1 MNKGAWIFTAGAYA
15 GVMKEVGDMF
25 EKWTYKNDKAAFR
38 VPVIGIASW
47 HYTTGNKNLFFTTT
61 LLSDTFSLNWDCEQ
75 LSQYKPE
82 KRCDTRVD
90 VLNVLAQESTSVTR
104 ERVADFEK
112 LYRNRLPI
120 KSESRTSWPIDP
132 NHTHFILLDDG
143 LDPNGTH
150 RGKDDHLIRAD
161 LTLQLRAEIEQ
172 AARKFNKQGQS
183 KRLSPFIL
191 STDFS
196 LRKIVHKI
204 PIVQLL
210 IEGGPSSV
218 LTVYESVKQR
228 TPVIVI
234 QVRIF
239 SQPLHL

>member
-1 MNKGAWIFTAGAYA
+1 MGT
-15 GVMKEVGDMF
+15 
-25 EKWTYKNDKAAFR
+25 
-38 VPVIGIASW
+38 
-47 HYTTGNKNLFFTTT
+47 
-61 LLSDTFSLNWDCEQ
+61 CER
-75 LSQYKPE
+75 L
-82 KRCDTRVD
+82 V
-90 VLNVLAQESTSVTR
+90 
-104 ERVADFEK
+104 DFEK

-120 KSESRTSWPIDP
+120 KSESLTSWPIDP

-143 LDPNGTH
+143 GGPNNKDG
-150 RGKDDHLIRAD
+150 GKDKHSVRAD

-172 AARKFNKQGQS
+172 AARTFNKQGQS
-183 KRLSPFIL
+183 KRLSPFAVSIEL
-191 STDFS
+191 S

-239 SQPLHL
+239 SQHVGIQKDFFIRLRAQVVLLI